1 MTFLVLF
8 SQPLWLICL
17 PFKYGKGFSAHLGGS
32 INWGNIFKR
41 AIWECLS
48 TLKMHQLGG
57 QEVLLL
63 EISLTLSCIGA
74 PICTHKIYCSN
85 VCNSKAKKKKKKEKV
100 GGKLIDPS
108 VGELMNTSWIPFNK
122 LLITI
127 KKCKINLWVFLCR
140 CSYLHEG
147 IHFCLFFLPALKTVP
162 GPWEAAIRFLSE

>member
-1 MTFLVLF
+1 MTFPALF

-17 PFKYGKGFSAHLGGS
+17 SFKYACGKGFSAHLGIS

-41 AIWECLS
+41 AVWECLS
-48 TLKMHQLGG
+48 RLKMHQLGG

-63 EISLTLSCIGA
+63 EISLTLSCIGT

-85 VCNSKAKKKKKKEKV
+85 VHNSKAKKKEKI
-100 GGKLIDPS
+100 GGKPIDPS
-108 VGELMNTSWIPFNK
+108 VGELMNTSRIPFNK

-147 IHFCLFFLPALKTVP
+147 IHFCLFSSQHLKQYLDH
-162 GPWEAAIRFLSE
+162 ERQQ